1 MVLYGQ
7 VVAGPP
13 GSGKT
18 TYCTGMQEY
27 LRLLG
32 RNAWVVNLDPAN
44 EVPSNTKKTKPT
56 AKSTDADTA
65 EGGDDQKEEDPD
77 EFEND
82 LPYECLL
89 DVCKSVV
96 NLSSVMKQLG
106 LGPNGGLVY
115 CMEYLEAHCDEVV
128 DMIEEQIREEGD
140 DAYLIFDLPGQME
153 LYTHGTAVP
162 RLLSKLVKVLDLRL
176 VAVQLI
182 DAHYCTE
189 PANFLSAALLGT
201 TVMLRLELPTVNVL
215 SKIDLLANYGPL
227 PFSLEFFT
235 DCQDLERLVPYLQQQ
250 GDYDLNE
257 NEDDFT
263 ISTQQYFHEDNYADD
278 PDYQRARKIK
288 SSSPFFRKHVRLH
301 KVMAEIVE
309 EFGLISFLPLD
320 ISSAESVGRVVAKID
335 KCNGFIFVQNST
347 KGGSA
352 SSNTGTVGDSAR
364 DATNSSRAA
373 EDLFQCAIQSE
384 PSNYEAI
391 ADIQERLSIGRRTT
405 HRANQRQS

>member
-44 EVPSNTKKTKPT
+44 EVPPKTKKAANDSDDIVT
-56 AKSTDADTA
+56 ATDYI
-65 EGGDDQKEEDPD
+65 ESEI
-77 EFEND
+77 END
-82 LPYECLL
+82 LPYDALL
-89 DVCKSVV
+89 DVCSSVV

-115 CMEYLEAHCDEVV
+115 CMEYLEAHCNEVI
-128 DMIEEQIREEGD
+128 DMIEKKIRDQED
-140 DAYLIFDLPGQME
+140 DAYLIFDLPGQIE

-162 RLLSKLVKVLDLRL
+162 RLLSKLVKTLDLRL

-182 DAHYCTE
+182 DSHYCTE

-201 TVMLRLELPTVNVL
+201 TVMLKLELPTVNIL
-215 SKIDLLANYGPL
+215 SKIDLLTNYGPL

-250 GDYDLNE
+250 GDFDSND
-257 NEDDFT
+257 NEDDFI
-263 ISTQQYFHEDNYADD
+263 ISNQGNFDKYSYADD
-278 PDYQRARKIK
+278 PDYQLARKAK
-288 SSSPFFRKHVRLH
+288 SSSPFFRKHKRLH

-320 ISSAESVGRVVAKID
+320 ISSAESVGRVLAKID
-335 KCNGFIFVQNST
+335 KCNGYIFKQNVNS
-347 KGGSA
+347 SA
-352 SSNTGTVGDSAR
+352 SSKTGT
-364 DATNSSRAA
+364 RANNTTT

-384 PSNYEAI
+384 PSTYESI
-391 ADIQERLSIGRRTT
+391 ADIQERLSIGRKE
-405 HRANQRQS
+405 NQWGKER

>member
-7 VVAGPP
+7 VIAGPP

-44 EVPSNTKKTKPT
+44 EVPPKKKQATNESDET
-56 AKSTDADTA
+56 ATA
-65 EGGDDQKEEDPD
+65 EKDRT
-77 EFEND
+77 END

-89 DVCKSVV
+89 DVCDSVV

-115 CMEYLEAHCDEVV
+115 CMEYLEAHCDEVIE
-128 DMIEEQIREEGD
+128 MIENEIKNQGD
-140 DAYLIFDLPGQME
+140 DTYLIIDLPGQIE
-153 LYTHGTAVP
+153 LYTHGNAVP
-162 RLLSKLVKVLDLRL
+162 KLLSKLVKNLDLRL
-176 VAVQLI
+176 VAVQLV
-182 DAHYCTE
+182 DSHYCTE

-201 TVMLRLELPTVNVL
+201 TVMLKLELPTVNVL

-227 PFSLEFFT
+227 PFTLDFFT

-250 GDYDLNE
+250 GDFDLNE
-257 NEDDFT
+257 TEDDLA
-263 ISTQQYFHEDNYADD
+263 ISTHQYFDEYNYADD
-278 PDYQRARKIK
+278 PDYQRARKVK
-288 SSSPFFRKHVRLH
+288 SSSPFFRKHRRLH
-301 KVMAEIVE
+301 KLMAEIVE

-320 ISSAESVGRVVAKID
+320 ISSAESVGRVLAKID
-335 KCNGFIFVQNST
+335 KCNGYIFTQS
-347 KGGSA
+347 SA
-352 SSNTGTVGDSAR
+352 IRSNTGSNTMANN
-364 DATNSSRAA
+364 TTT

-384 PSNYEAI
+384 PSTYETI
-391 ADIQERLSIGRRTT
+391 ADIQERLAIGRTQNRKS
-405 HRANQRQS
+405 RER

>member
-32 RNAWVVNLDPAN
+32 RNAWVINLDPAN
-44 EVPSNTKKTKPT
+44 EVPSKTKK
-56 AKSTDADTA
+56 ARNNH
-65 EGGDDQKEEDPD
+65 GGDKTEKATANDNAETKAEN
-77 EFEND
+77 END
-82 LPYECLL
+82 LPYDVVL

-106 LGPNGGLVY
+106 LGPNGGLLY
-115 CMEYLEAHCDEVV
+115 CMEYLEVHCDEVI
-128 DMIEEQIREEGD
+128 DMITEEIQDKGE
-140 DAYLIFDLPGQME
+140 DAYLIFDLPGQIE
-153 LYTHGTAVP
+153 LYTHGTSVP
-162 RLLSKLVKVLDLRL
+162 RMLSKLVKTLDLRL

-201 TVMLRLELPTVNVL
+201 TIMLKLELPTVSVL
-215 SKIDLLANYGPL
+215 SKVDLLVNYGPL
-227 PFSLEFFT
+227 PFSLNYFT
-235 DCQDLERLVPYLQQQ
+235 DCNDLERLIPYLQQT
-250 GDYDLNE
+250 GDFDSND
-257 NEDDFT
+257 NEDDFAV
-263 ISTQQYFHEDNYADD
+263 STQQQDFDEDNYADD

-288 SSSPFFRKHVRLH
+288 TSSPFFRKHTRLH

-320 ISSAESVGRVVAKID
+320 ISSAESVGRVLAKID
-335 KCNGFIFVQNST
+335 KCNGYIFTKHANRSGST
-347 KGGSA
+347 DIGTLG
-352 SSNTGTVGDSAR
+352 SNTST
-364 DATNSSRAA
+364 
-373 EDLFQCAIQSE
+373 EDIFQCAIQTD
-384 PSNYEAI
+384 PSNYEAVS
-391 ADIQERLSIGRRTT
+391 DIQERLSIGRKRTKQGSKQ
-405 HRANQRQS
+405 QR